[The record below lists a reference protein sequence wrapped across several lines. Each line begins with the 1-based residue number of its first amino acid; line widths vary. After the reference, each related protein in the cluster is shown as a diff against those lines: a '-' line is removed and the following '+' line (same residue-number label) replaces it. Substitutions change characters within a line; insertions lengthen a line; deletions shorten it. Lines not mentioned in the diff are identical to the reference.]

1 MLFLLLAVDDKRYAL
16 ESQKVVEVL
25 PLVFL
30 ETLPHSPEYIAG
42 IFNYRGKIVPVI
54 DLCQLMRNKPCCEHF
69 STRIIL
75 IKHRYDGDENSSESP
90 QDSVFGLMGERVIE
104 TLHKSETELMDANI
118 QIDAA
123 PYLDK
128 IIVQDAEMIQCI
140 HLDYLL
146 SKVEQVHFYQK
157 LNYDN

>member
-1 MLFLLLAVDDKRYAL
+1 MLFLLLTVDGKRYAL

-30 ETLPHSPEYIAG
+30 EMLPHCPEYIAG
-42 IFNYRGKIVPVI
+42 IFNYRGQIVPII
-54 DLCQLMRNKPCCEHF
+54 DLCKLMLDKSCCEHF

-75 IKHRYDGDENSSESP
+75 IKNGYDGGENSSELP
-90 QDSVFGLMGERVIE
+90 KDSIFGLMAERVTE
-104 TLHKSETELMDANI
+104 TLQKSETELMDANI

-128 IIVQDAEMIQCI
+128 IIVQDKEMIQCI
-140 HLDYLL
+140 NLDYLL
-146 SKVEQVHFYQK
+146 RKVERVSFLSK
-157 LNYDN
+157 RN

>member
-1 MLFLLLAVDDKRYAL
+1 MLFLLLTVDGKRYAL

-42 IFNYRGKIVPVI
+42 IFNYRGQIVPVL
-54 DLCQLMRNKPCCEHF
+54 DLCQLIRDKPCCEHF

-75 IKHRYDGDENSSESP
+75 VKHGSDGGENSSELLK
-90 QDSVFGLMGERVIE
+90 DSVFGLMAERVTE
-104 TLHKSETELMDANI
+104 TLQKSETEFMDANI
-118 QIDAA
+118 QIDAV

-128 IIVQDAEMIQCI
+128 MIVQDKEMIQCI

-146 SKVEQVHFYQK
+146 SKVERVHFFPKTK
-157 LNYDN
+157 LR

>member
-1 MLFLLLAVDDKRYAL
+1 MLFLLLAVDGKRYAL

-25 PLVFL
+25 PLVCL
-30 ETLPHSPEYIAG
+30 EMLPHSPEYIAG
-42 IFNYRGKIVPVI
+42 IFNYRGQIVPVI
-54 DLCQLMRNKPCCEHF
+54 DLCQLMRDKPCCEHF

-75 IKHRYDGDENSSESP
+75 IKHYDNGSENSSQSP
-90 QDSVFGLMGERVIE
+90 KHSIFGLIAERVTD
-104 TLHKSETELMDANI
+104 TLQKSETELMDANI

-128 IIVQDAEMIQCI
+128 IIVQDTEMIQCI

-146 SKVEQVHFYQK
+146 SKVERVHFLPKAK
-157 LNYDN
+157 L